1 MDVNNVS
8 NVTSA
13 SSAYNSSKE
22 VVKTKSENAKQSDTG
37 VVYEKSS
44 ETKSKA
50 SYTVNKMSE
59 EERAQLVDQL
69 KSEQQARQEQLVN
82 IVQKMF
88 NEQATAAR
96 NSGSIWEFLASG
108 DYEVDEATK
117 LQAQKDIAEDGYYG
131 IKQTSER
138 LFTFASALAGD
149 DVEKMK
155 EMQAAM
161 QKGFEQAT
169 KAWGKELPDI
179 CKDTIEAANKLFDD
193 YYAGKEG
200 GNA

>member
-1 MDVNNVS
+1 MDVNTIS
-8 NVTSA
+8 NVTSTTA
-13 SSAYNSSKE
+13 AYSSSKE
-22 VVKTKSENAKQSDTG
+22 VVKTKEETTAKNETG

-44 ETKSKA
+44 ETTSKA
-50 SYTVNKMSE
+50 NYTVNKMSE
-59 EERAQLVDQL
+59 EERAALVDQL
-69 KSEQQARQEQLVN
+69 KSEQHARQQQLVD

-88 NEQATAAR
+88 NEQATAVK

-108 DYEVDEATK
+108 EYEVDEATK

-149 DVEKMK
+149 DVDKMK

-161 QKGFEQAT
+161 EKGFKQAT

-179 CKDTIEAANKLFDD
+179 CKDTLEAANKLFDD
-193 YYAGKEG
+193 YYASKEG
-200 GNA
+200 GNV

>member
-1 MDVNNVS
+1 MDVNTIS
-8 NVTSA
+8 NVTSTTT
-13 SSAYNSSKE
+13 AYSNSKE
-22 VVKTKSENAKQSDTG
+22 VVKTKEETTVKNETG

-50 SYTVNKMSE
+50 NYTVNKMSE
-59 EERAQLVDQL
+59 KERAALVDSLKAEQHQRQQQLVD
-69 KSEQQARQEQLVN
+69 

-108 DYEVDEATK
+108 EYEVDEATK
-117 LQAQKDIAEDGYYG
+117 LQAQQDIAEDGYYG

-161 QKGFEQAT
+161 EKGFKQAT

-179 CKDTIEAANKLFDD
+179 CKDTLEAANKLFDD
-193 YYAGKEG
+193 YYASKEG
-200 GNA
+200 GNV

>member
-1 MDVNNVS
+1 MDVNTIS
-8 NVTSA
+8 NVTSTA
-13 SSAYNSSKE
+13 AAYSSSKE
-22 VVKTKSENAKQSDTG
+22 AVKAKTEAATKVDTG

-44 ETKSKA
+44 ETTSKA
-50 SYTVNKMSE
+50 NYKVNKMSE
-59 EERAQLVDQL
+59 EERAALVDSLKAEQHSRQQQLVD
-69 KSEQQARQEQLVN
+69 

-88 NEQATAAR
+88 NEQATAVK

-161 QKGFEQAT
+161 EKGFKQAT

-179 CKDTIEAANKLFDD
+179 CKNTLEAANKLFDD
-193 YYAGKEG
+193 YYASKEG
-200 GNA
+200 GNV

>member
-1 MDVNNVS
+1 MDVNTIS
-8 NVTSA
+8 NVTSTTA
-13 SSAYNSSKE
+13 AFSSSKE
-22 VVKTKSENAKQSDTG
+22 AVKAKTETATKVDTG

-44 ETKSKA
+44 KTTSNANYKG
-50 SYTVNKMSE
+50 NKMSE
-59 EERAQLVDQL
+59 EERAALVDSLKAEQHARQQQLVD
-69 KSEQQARQEQLVN
+69 

-88 NEQATAAR
+88 NEQATAAGKA
-96 NSGSIWEFLASG
+96 GSIWEFLASG

-117 LQAQKDIAEDGYYG
+117 IQAQEDIAEDGYYG

-149 DVEKMK
+149 DVDKMK

-161 QKGFEQAT
+161 EKGFKQAT

-179 CKDTIEAANKLFDD
+179 CKDTLEAANKLFVD
-193 YYAGKEG
+193 YYASKEG
-200 GNA
+200 GNE

>member
-1 MDVNNVS
+1 MDVNTIS
-8 NVTSA
+8 NVTSTTA
-13 SSAYNSSKE
+13 AYSSSKE
-22 VVKTKSENAKQSDTG
+22 VVKTKEETTVKNETG

-50 SYTVNKMSE
+50 NYTVNKMSE
-59 EERAQLVDQL
+59 KERAALVDSLKAEQHQRQQQLVD
-69 KSEQQARQEQLVN
+69 

-108 DYEVDEATK
+108 EYEVDEATK
-117 LQAQKDIAEDGYYG
+117 LQAQQDIAEDGYYG

-161 QKGFEQAT
+161 EKGFKQAT

-179 CKDTIEAANKLFDD
+179 CKDTLEAANKLFDD
-193 YYAGKEG
+193 YYASKEG
-200 GNA
+200 GNV

>member
-1 MDVNNVS
+1 MDVNTIS
-8 NVTSA
+8 SVTSTTA
-13 SSAYNSSKE
+13 AYSNTKE
-22 VVKTKSENAKQSDTG
+22 VVKVKSETTTNVDTG

-44 ETKSKA
+44 KTTSNANYK
-50 SYTVNKMSE
+50 VNKMSE
-59 EERAQLVDQL
+59 EERAALVDSLKAEQHARQQQLVD
-69 KSEQQARQEQLVN
+69 

-88 NEQATAAR
+88 NEQATAVGKA
-96 NSGSIWEFLASG
+96 GSIWEFLASG
-108 DYEVDEATK
+108 EYEVDEATK

-149 DVEKMK
+149 DVDKMK

-161 QKGFEQAT
+161 EKGFKQAT

-179 CKDTIEAANKLFDD
+179 CKDTLEAANKLFDD
-193 YYAGKEG
+193 YYASKEG
-200 GNA
+200 GNE

>member
-1 MDVNNVS
+1 MDVNTIS
-8 NVTSA
+8 NVTSTTA
-13 SSAYNSSKE
+13 AYSSSKE
-22 VVKTKSENAKQSDTG
+22 VVKAKTETATKADTG

-44 ETKSKA
+44 EATSKA
-50 SYTVNKMSE
+50 NYTVNKMSE
-59 EERAQLVDQL
+59 EERTALVDSLKAEQHARQQQLV
-69 KSEQQARQEQLVN
+69 V

-88 NEQATAAR
+88 NEQATAVK

-161 QKGFEQAT
+161 EKGFKQAT

-179 CKDTIEAANKLFDD
+179 CKNTLEAANKLFDD
-193 YYAGKEG
+193 YYASKEG
-200 GNA
+200 GNE

>member
-1 MDVNNVS
+1 MDVNTIS
-8 NVTSA
+8 SVTSTTT
-13 SSAYNSSKE
+13 AYNSSKE
-22 VVKTKSENAKQSDTG
+22 VVKSKEETTAKNETG

-44 ETKSKA
+44 ETKTKA
-50 SYTVNKMSE
+50 NYTVNKMSE
-59 EERAQLVDQL
+59 KERAALVDSLKAEQHSRQQQLVD
-69 KSEQQARQEQLVN
+69 

-88 NEQATAAR
+88 NEQAGAAR

-161 QKGFEQAT
+161 EKGFKQAT

-179 CKDTIEAANKLFDD
+179 CKDTLEAANKLFDD
-193 YYAGKEG
+193 YYASKEG
-200 GNA
+200 GNV

>member
-1 MDVNNVS
+1 MDVNIISNVS
-8 NVTSA
+8 STAASYNTSNEIA
-13 SSAYNSSKE
+13 K
-22 VVKTKSENAKQSDTG
+22 VKSEATVKNETG
-37 VVYEKSS
+37 VVYEKST
-44 ETKSKA
+44 ETNAKA
-50 SYTVNKMSE
+50 NYTVNKMSE
-59 EERAQLVDQL
+59 EERAALVDQL
-69 KSEQQARQEQLVN
+69 KAEQQTRQQQLVD

-88 NEQATAAR
+88 NEQARTVR

-108 DYEVDEATK
+108 EYEVDEATK

-161 QKGFEQAT
+161 KKGFEQAT
-169 KAWGKELPDI
+169 KAWGSELPDI
-179 CKDTIEAANKLFDD
+179 CKDTLEAANKLFED
-193 YYAGKEG
+193 YYASKEG

>member
-1 MDVNNVS
+1 MDVNTIS
-8 NVTSA
+8 NVTSTTTG
-13 SSAYNSSKE
+13 YNSSKE
-22 VVKTKSENAKQSDTG
+22 VVKAKEETTAKNETG

-44 ETKSKA
+44 EIKSKA
-50 SYTVNKMSE
+50 NYTVNKMSE
-59 EERAQLVDQL
+59 KERAALVDSLKAEQHQRQQQLVD
-69 KSEQQARQEQLVN
+69 

-108 DYEVDEATK
+108 EYEVDEATK

-161 QKGFEQAT
+161 EKGFKQAT

-179 CKDTIEAANKLFDD
+179 CKDTLDAANKLFDD

-200 GNA
+200 GNI

>member
-1 MDVNNVS
+1 MDVNIIS
-8 NVTSA
+8 NVTSTA
-13 SSAYNSSKE
+13 AAYSSSKE
-22 VVKTKSENAKQSDTG
+22 AVKAKTEAATKVDTG

-44 ETKSKA
+44 ETTSKA
-50 SYTVNKMSE
+50 NYKVNKMSE
-59 EERAQLVDQL
+59 EERAALVDSLKAEQHSRQQQLVD
-69 KSEQQARQEQLVN
+69 

-88 NEQATAAR
+88 NEQATAVK
-96 NSGSIWEFLASG
+96 NSCSIWEFLASG

-161 QKGFEQAT
+161 EKGFKQAT

-179 CKDTIEAANKLFDD
+179 CKDTLEAANKLFDD
-193 YYAGKEG
+193 YYASKEG
-200 GNA
+200 GNV

>member
-1 MDVNNVS
+1 MDVNTIS
-8 NVTSA
+8 NVTITTT
-13 SSAYNSSKE
+13 AYSNSKE
-22 VVKTKSENAKQSDTG
+22 VVKTKEETTVKNETG

-50 SYTVNKMSE
+50 NYTVNKMSE
-59 EERAQLVDQL
+59 KERAALVDSLKAEQHQRQQQLVD
-69 KSEQQARQEQLVN
+69 

-108 DYEVDEATK
+108 EYEVDEATK
-117 LQAQKDIAEDGYYG
+117 LQAQQDIAEDGYYG

-161 QKGFEQAT
+161 EKGFKQAT

-179 CKDTIEAANKLFDD
+179 CKDTLEAANKLFDD
-193 YYAGKEG
+193 YYASKEG
-200 GNA
+200 GNV